1 MSEERR
7 EVKNDCVGLL
17 RSHNIGLTPLKFL
30 FANRRFADTNGF
42 LCESADS
49 CIDIVISN
57 ASDIRCLNAF
67 LASAGSKL
75 PAVRA
80 KSAAVVLRC
89 IQRADPGKLQ
99 GSRDMVKL
107 LKVLA
112 QFCQDRNGETRR

>member
-1 MSEERR
+1 MFIVYIFCVWFFLTKNCPSTTRR
-7 EVKNDCVGLL
+7 L
-17 RSHNIGLTPLKFL
+17 
-30 FANRRFADTNGF
+30 ADTNGF

-57 ASDIRCLNAF
+57 ASDMRCLNAF
-67 LASAGSKL
+67 LAGSKL

-99 GSRDMVKL
+99 GNRDLVKL